1 MLESLELGSRMDIP
15 DNSDCVKTA
24 VNILRSLICEFGQI
38 AETSLPLDRATL
50 SVFLPHFLFKAALA
64 YLSDTRLSEGIEPE
78 SSIQPI
84 KTILRRL
91 GTRWTAASRKLT
103 LSEMCAKFTDS
114 YRTIPRKDRKGAKE
128 M

>member
-1 MLESLELGSRMDIP
+1 MLEALEIGSRMDIP

-24 VNILRSLICEFGQI
+24 VNILRSLICEFGRGGEI
-38 AETSLPLDRATL
+38 SPPLDTATL

-64 YLSDTRLSEGIEPE
+64 YLCDTRLSNGIESE

-84 KTILRRL
+84 KIKLRQL
-91 GTRWTAASRKLT
+91 GTRWMAASRKPT
-103 LSEMCAKFTDS
+103 LSKLCAIFTDS
-114 YRTIPRKDRKGAKE
+114 DRTILRKDRNGTKE